1 MDKETA
7 HIISNLFKRA
17 KRYKSAD
24 DMTRIN
30 ILLCEVAKHLRLS
43 IADKKRCI
51 KTLVK
56 KYGANDFNYA
66 ALMAIEY
73 EIVKYLCDLGA
84 DNFNDIYNRLSSR
97 YSDNKIKVIVYLIN
111 RGETCYKRAHPL
123 NKELYLQGGAGKIIN
138 DDPSWLSHLVAIPYI
153 AQRSSIITTINK
165 YLINDITN
173 IIAKYLIY
181 EKPKISEK
189 EIAALNRQF
198 NIYHSIAW

>member
-1 MDKETA
+1 MNKETK
-7 HIISNLFKRA
+7 HFISNLFKWA
-17 KRYKSAD
+17 KRYKSTN
-24 DMTRIN
+24 DMININ
-30 ILLCEVAKHLRLS
+30 ILLDKIVEHPTLS
-43 IADKKRCI
+43 IVDKKRYI

-73 EIVKYLCDLGA
+73 EIVKELCDLGA
-84 DNFNDIYNRLSSR
+84 DNFNDIYNRLAIHH
-97 YSDNKIKVIVYLIN
+97 SDNKIKIIVYLIN

-153 AQRSSIITTINK
+153 AQRSSIITTINN

-198 NIYHSIAW
+198 NIYHGIAW